1 MPSGSISSISTD
13 ARRDDVKALL
23 CKDFGPI
30 DNLVWGETELPA
42 CGLGEVRYRTT
53 VATLGFM
60 DTLMVRGLY
69 QLKPPLPY
77 VPGAV
82 SAGVVTE
89 TGAEVTR
96 VKPGQRISALDYF
109 GAFGEERIVGEE
121 AVVATPDGVDDE
133 QAAAFRLTYSPSYLA
148 LVKRARIEAGETL
161 VVTGA
166 TGGIG
171 FSAMQ
176 LGRHLGARVIGA
188 VGSPE
193 KAAFLHAH
201 GFEET
206 IDYSRENFKE
216 RVNEMTDGRGADVI
230 FEVIGG
236 DIFDQ
241 SLRCINMFGRILV
254 LGFASGR
261 IADAPTNLPL
271 LKNCAVIGSFL
282 GGWMKRDP
290 GAFIEMNDA
299 IVQLLADSGLK
310 VPIAKTFAM
319 ADGAEAMKTL
329 LRRDTIGKIMLTP

>member
-1 MPSGSISSISTD
+1 M
-13 ARRDDVKALL
+13 KALL
-23 CKDFGPI
+23 CKKFGPI
-30 DNLVWGETELPA
+30 RDLVWTDVKAQP
-42 CGLGEVRYRTT
+42 CGPGQVRYRTA
-53 VATLGFM
+53 VGTLGFM

-69 QLKPPLPY
+69 QLKPPLPF

-89 TGAEVTR
+89 VGRDVTR
-96 VKPGQRISALDYF
+96 VGVGQRISALDYF
-109 GAFGEERIVGEE
+109 GAIVEERVVGEE
-121 AVVATPDGVDDE
+121 AVVATPDNVDDE
-133 QAAAFRLTYSPSYLA
+133 QAAAFRLTFSPSYLA
-148 LVKRARIEAGETL
+148 LVKRARLEAGETL

-171 FSAMQ
+171 FSALQ

-193 KAAFLHAH
+193 KATYLREN

-206 IDYSRENFKE
+206 IDYSCESLKD
-216 RVNEMTDGRGADVI
+216 RVNELTGGKGADVI

-271 LKNCAVIGSFL
+271 LKNSAVIGSFL

-290 GAFIEMNDA
+290 AAFIEMNEA
-299 IVQLLADSGLK
+299 IVKLLGDSGLR
-310 VPIAKTFAM
+310 VPIANTFKM
-319 ADGAEAMKTL
+319 ADGAVAMETL
-329 LRRDTIGKIMLTP
+329 LRRDTMGKIMLAP

>member
-1 MPSGSISSISTD
+1 M
-13 ARRDDVKALL
+13 KALL
-23 CKDFGPI
+23 CKNFGPI
-30 DNLVWGETELPA
+30 ADLVWTDVDAPP
-42 CGLGEVRYRTT
+42 CGPGQVRYRT
-53 VATLGFM
+53 AIGTLGFM

-69 QLKPPLPY
+69 QLKPPLPF

-89 TGAEVTR
+89 IGCEVSR
-96 VKPGQRISALDYF
+96 VQVGQRISALDYF
-109 GAFGEERIVGEE
+109 GAIVEERVMGEE
-121 AVVATPDGVDDE
+121 AVVATPDNVDDE
-133 QAAAFRLTYSPSYLA
+133 QAAAFRLTFSPSYLA
-148 LVKRARIEAGETL
+148 LVKRARLEAGETL

-171 FSAMQ
+171 FSALQ
-176 LGRHLGARVIGA
+176 LGRYLGARVIGA

-193 KAAFLHAH
+193 KAAYLQEN

-206 IDYSRENFKE
+206 IDYSRESFKDG
-216 RVNEMTDGRGADVI
+216 VNKLTGGNGANVI

-271 LKNCAVIGSFL
+271 LKNSAVIGSFL

-290 GAFIEMNDA
+290 AAFIEMNEA
-299 IVQLLADSGLK
+299 IVKLLGDSGLR
-310 VPIAKTFAM
+310 VPIARTFKM
-319 ADGAEAMKTL
+319 ADGAEAMETL
-329 LRRDTIGKIMLTP
+329 LRRDTMGKVMLAP

>member
-1 MPSGSISSISTD
+1 M
-13 ARRDDVKALL
+13 KALV
-23 CKDFGPI
+23 CRAFGPI
-30 DNLVWGETELPA
+30 DDLVWDDLDAPS
-42 CGLGEVRYRTT
+42 CGPGQVRYRTT

-89 TGAEVTR
+89 TGAGVER
-96 VKPGQRISALDYF
+96 VRVGQRISALDFF
-109 GAFGEERIVGEE
+109 GAFAEERVVGEE
-121 AVVATPDGVDDE
+121 AVVATPDEVDDD
-133 QAAAFRLTYSPSYLA
+133 QAAAFRLTFSPSYLV
-148 LVKRARIEAGETL
+148 LVKRARLQAGEVL

-193 KAAFLHAH
+193 KAAWLHRQ
-201 GFEET
+201 GFAEV
-206 IDYSRENFKE
+206 IDYGRESFKD
-216 RVNEMTDGRGADVI
+216 RVNELTDGRGADVI

-236 DIFDQ
+236 EIFEQ
-241 SLRCINMFGRILV
+241 SLRCIDMFGRILV

-261 IADAPTNLPL
+261 IAEAPTNLPL
-271 LKNCAVIGSFL
+271 LKNCAIIGSFL

-290 GAFIEMNDA
+290 AAFIEMNDA
-299 IVQLLADSGLK
+299 IVRLLGESGMQT
-310 VPIAKTFAM
+310 PIARSFAM
-319 ADGAEAMKTL
+319 AEGGEAMKTL
-329 LRRDTIGKIMLTP
+329 LRRDTIGKIMLRP

>member
-1 MPSGSISSISTD
+1 M
-13 ARRDDVKALL
+13 KALL
-23 CKDFGPI
+23 CERFGPI
-30 DNLVWGETELPA
+30 SELAWTDVPGQI
-42 CGLGEVRYRTT
+42 CGPMQVRYRTA
-53 VATLGFM
+53 VGTLGFM
-60 DTLMVRGLY
+60 DTLMVRGMY
-69 QLKPPLPY
+69 QLKPPLPF

-89 TGAEVTR
+89 VGSEVTR
-96 VKPGQRISALDYF
+96 VRVGQRISALDYF
-109 GAFGEERIVGEE
+109 GAFVEERVVGEE
-121 AVVATPDGVDDE
+121 AVVATPDNVDDE
-133 QAAAFRLTYSPSYLA
+133 QAAAFRLTFSPSYLA
-148 LVKRARIEAGETL
+148 LVKRAHLAAGETL

-193 KAAFLHAH
+193 KAAFLHDN
-201 GFEET
+201 GFTET
-206 IDYSRENFKE
+206 IDYSRESFKD
-216 RVNEMTDGRGADVI
+216 RVNELTGGDGADVI

-290 GAFIEMNDA
+290 AAFIEMNEA
-299 IVQLLADSGLK
+299 IVKLLGDSGLRA
-310 VPIAKTFAM
+310 PIARTFPM
-319 ADGAEAMKTL
+319 ADGAAAMETL
-329 LRRDTIGKIMLTP
+329 LRRDTIGKIMLAP

>member
-1 MPSGSISSISTD
+1 M
-13 ARRDDVKALL
+13 KALV
-23 CKDFGPI
+23 CRDFGPI
-30 DNLVWGETELPA
+30 DDLVWGELPAPA
-42 CGLGEVRYRTT
+42 CGPRQVRYRTT
-53 VATLGFM
+53 MATLGFM

-82 SAGVVTE
+82 SAGVVIE
-89 TGAEVTR
+89 VGAEVDR
-96 VKPGQRISALDYF
+96 VAVGQRISALDYH
-109 GAFGEERIVGEE
+109 GAFAEERVVGEE
-121 AVVATPDGVDDE
+121 AVVATPADIDDE
-133 QAAAFRLTYSPSYLA
+133 QAAAFRLTFSPSYLA
-148 LVKRARIEAGETL
+148 LVKRARLQAGEVL

-171 FSAMQ
+171 FSALQ

-193 KAAFLHAH
+193 KAAWLRDQ
-201 GFEET
+201 GFDEV
-206 IDYSRENFKE
+206 IDYGRESFKV
-216 RVNEMTDGRGADVI
+216 RVNALTDGRGADVI

-241 SLRCINMFGRILV
+241 SLRCIDMFGRILV

-271 LKNCAVIGSFL
+271 LKNAAVIGSFL

-290 GAFIEMNDA
+290 AGFIEMNDD
-299 IVQLLADSGLK
+299 IVRLLGESGLRT
-310 VPIAKTFAM
+310 PIARRYAM
-319 ADGAEAMKTL
+319 AEGAEAMKTL
-329 LRRDTIGKIMLTP
+329 LRRETIGKIMLQP

>member
-1 MPSGSISSISTD
+1 M
-13 ARRDDVKALL
+13 KALL
-23 CKDFGPI
+23 CENFGPI
-30 DNLVWGETELPA
+30 GELVWTDVQAQP
-42 CGLGEVRYRTT
+42 CGPMQVRYRTA
-53 VATLGFM
+53 VGTLGFM
-60 DTLMVRGLY
+60 DTLMVRGMY
-69 QLKPPLPY
+69 QLKPPLPFI
-77 VPGAV
+77 PGAV

-89 TGAEVTR
+89 VGPEVTR
-96 VKPGQRISALDYF
+96 VRVGQRISALDYF
-109 GAFGEERIVGEE
+109 GAFVEERVVGEE
-121 AVVATPDGVDDE
+121 AVVATPDNVDDE
-133 QAAAFRLTYSPSYLA
+133 QAAAFRLTFSPSYLA
-148 LVKRARIEAGETL
+148 LVKRARLEAGETL

-176 LGRHLGARVIGA
+176 LGRHLGARVVGA

-193 KAAFLHAH
+193 KAAFLHEN
-201 GFEET
+201 GFTET
-206 IDYSRENFKE
+206 IDYSREAFKD
-216 RVNEMTDGRGADVI
+216 RVNELTGGHGADVI

-290 GAFIEMNDA
+290 AAFIEMNEA
-299 IVQLLADSGLK
+299 IVKLLGDSGLR
-310 VPIAKTFAM
+310 VPIARTFHM
-319 ADGAEAMKTL
+319 ADGAAAMETL
-329 LRRDTIGKIMLTP
+329 LRRDTIGKIMLAP

>member
-1 MPSGSISSISTD
+1 M
-13 ARRDDVKALL
+13 KALL
-23 CKDFGPI
+23 CTKFGPI
-30 DNLVWGETELPA
+30 GDLVWTDVQALP
-42 CGLGEVRYRTT
+42 CGPMQVRYRT
-53 VATLGFM
+53 AIGTLGFM
-60 DTLMVRGLY
+60 DTLMVRGMY
-69 QLKPPLPY
+69 QLKPPLPF

-89 TGAEVTR
+89 VGSGVTR
-96 VKPGQRISALDYF
+96 VRVGQRISALDYF
-109 GAFGEERIVGEE
+109 GAFVEERVVGEE
-121 AVVATPDGVDDE
+121 AVVATPDNVDDA
-133 QAAAFRLTYSPSYLA
+133 QAAAFRLTFSPSYLA
-148 LVKRARIEAGETL
+148 LVKRARLETGETL

-176 LGRHLGARVIGA
+176 LGRYLGARVIGA

-193 KAAFLHAH
+193 KAAFLHAN
-201 GFEET
+201 GFEES
-206 IDYSRENFKE
+206 IDYSRESLKD

-290 GAFIEMNDA
+290 AAFIAMNEA
-299 IVQLLADSGLK
+299 IVKLLGDSGLR
-310 VPIAKTFAM
+310 VPIARTFDM
-319 ADGAEAMKTL
+319 ADGAEAMATL